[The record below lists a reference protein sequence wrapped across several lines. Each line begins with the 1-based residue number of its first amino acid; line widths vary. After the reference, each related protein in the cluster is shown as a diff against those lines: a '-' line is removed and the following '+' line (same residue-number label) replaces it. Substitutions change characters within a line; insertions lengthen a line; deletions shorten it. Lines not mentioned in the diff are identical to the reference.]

1 MRGGGNAAGVSP
13 DSRFS
18 FDLEEM
24 EIRLGNLR
32 EWMTGTDLDG
42 LFIEAPSNVRY
53 LSGFRGEPASLW
65 VTRDR
70 AVLMTSFRSEPW
82 ARAQTRTFEVRVEA
96 EPLDRV
102 NQWLGGQSVRI
113 GVDSHISHRRL
124 LALRDVWAGHGVE
137 PTQAVEFLRRLKSEA
152 EVELLRHSQVVNEGI
167 FTRFLDQVR
176 PGMTER
182 SAQGIILTEMA
193 TLEEVEAPAF
203 TPIIAA
209 GRNAWEIHHQP
220 DATVLREGDMV
231 IVDLGVKVAGYA
243 SDMTRTICLGK
254 ATDRMREVHA
264 KVREAQLAAMEM
276 VRTGVRAAEVDA
288 AAREV
293 IESAGFGRGFTH
305 GLGHGIGLDT
315 HDADLRLNAG
325 AGELKLEEGMAL
337 TLEPG
342 IYLEE
347 EFGVRTEDVV
357 VVEKDGFRNLTT
369 TSHEL
374 IELSF

>member
-1 MRGGGNAAGVSP
+1 M
-13 DSRFS
+13 
-18 FDLEEM
+18 
-24 EIRLGNLR
+24 
-32 EWMTGTDLDG
+32 
-42 LFIEAPSNVRY
+42 
-53 LSGFRGEPASLW
+53 
-65 VTRDR
+65 
-70 AVLMTSFRSEPW
+70 
-82 ARAQTRTFEVRVEA
+82 
-96 EPLDRV
+96 
-102 NQWLGGQSVRI
+102 
-113 GVDSHISHRRL
+113 
-124 LALRDVWAGHGVE
+124 
-137 PTQAVEFLRRLKSEA
+137 
-152 EVELLRHSQVVNEGI
+152 
-167 FTRFLDQVR
+167 
-176 PGMTER
+176 
-182 SAQGIILTEMA
+182 
-193 TLEEVEAPAF
+193 EAPAF

-254 ATDRMREVHA
+254 ATDLMREVHA

-276 VRTGVRAAEVDA
+276 VRAGVRAAEVDA

-325 AGELKLEEGMAL
+325 AGALELKEGMAL

-357 VVEKDGFRNLTT
+357 VVEKNGFRNLTS